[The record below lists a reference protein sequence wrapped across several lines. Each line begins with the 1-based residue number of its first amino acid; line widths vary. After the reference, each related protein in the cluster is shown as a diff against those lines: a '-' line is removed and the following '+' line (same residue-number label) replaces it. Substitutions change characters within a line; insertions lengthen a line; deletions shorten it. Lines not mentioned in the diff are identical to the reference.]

1 MSHFSW
7 LTLFWVVPHNAT
19 GYHRRTRT
27 AIQSWRSPIP
37 RLGTTFLRWLNNN
50 SKRQKLGRSCFERNA
65 KNSSFFDIQKM
76 EMRPDCVV
84 SIDLMDKREKKRERE
99 TPLVVTTLKST
110 LLVFQPKQTS
120 CDPNKTLEYSQGPSF
135 ESGQIWSDAQP
146 QWSSKSQ
153 GERKTKTTPRSQSV
167 SFQKVHLYLAQPNPT
182 PPPPPTLPQS

>member
-27 AIQSWRSPIP
+27 AIQSWWTPIP

-65 KNSSFFDIQKM
+65 KISSFFWHSENGD
-76 EMRPDCVV
+76 ESWLRRSNWPYG
-84 SIDLMDKREKKRERE
+84 RERE
-99 TPLVVTTLKST
+99 RKTPLLVTTLKST

-135 ESGQIWSDAQP
+135 ESGQIWSAAQP

>member
-1 MSHFSW
+1 MQQAIIGGLEPPFRAGGAPFLVWERHSW
-7 LTLFWVVPHNAT
+7 DDWTTTARGKSWEDLVSKEMQKFQVFWHSEI
-19 GYHRRTRT
+19 GDESRL
-27 AIQSWRSPIP
+27 RSSNWPY
-37 RLGTTFLRWLNNN
+37 G
-50 SKRQKLGRSCFERNA
+50 QE
-65 KNSSFFDIQKM
+65 
-76 EMRPDCVV
+76 
-84 SIDLMDKREKKRERE
+84 REKERK

-135 ESGQIWSDAQP
+135 ESGQIWSVAQP
-146 QWSSKSQ
+146 QWSSRSQ